1 MKQIEKQG
9 ESNEE
14 SHLERVNNHSRNSF
28 TGKDAKKPYNEDEEE
43 EEVNFNEDGSE
54 NVESSLADKR
64 NNVPTIK
71 VN

>member
-1 MKQIEKQG
+1 MKKQ
-9 ESNEE
+9 SN
-14 SHLERVNNHSRNSF
+14 
-28 TGKDAKKPYNEDEEE
+28 DDDEE

-71 VN
+71 VNQFQKDKREEENKEE